1 MSTSLSSVTS
11 SDKGNGSSPSRP
23 QSSASSVGPDGSQSP
38 GPSTDP
44 TVITGLAFRFPG
56 AKSLP
61 QLWDNVVTRKDLQQK
76 IPKDRFNV
84 DAFYHPL
91 GTNKGTTNARYGY
104 FLDEPLSQF
113 DNEFFHISKQEAESM
128 DPQQRLLLEVV
139 YEALEDAGIPLESIK
154 GSRTSVYVGSFT
166 NDYNSMTT
174 KDLVAYPKYTVT
186 GTGNAVLSNR
196 ISYFYDLR
204 GPSMTIDTACS
215 SSLVCFH
222 LGNRSVSEGESDI
235 AIVAGSAL
243 HFDPNIYITMTDFGM
258 LSTDGRCRTFDK
270 NGSGYVRGEGVC
282 ALVLKRQSSAEAAGD
297 PIKAIIRGTGSNH
310 DGAKAGLTLPNGAAQ
325 VRLIRQIYKDS
336 YLELSDTD
344 YVEAHGTGTKAGDPI
359 EANAIGS
366 VFASSRDTPL
376 YVGSIK
382 SNLGHLEGASG
393 LAGVIKAVMS
403 VSTGKIL
410 PNMHFETPNPDID
423 FKLLK
428 IKVPTEVMDWP
439 HDKPMRR
446 ASVNSFGYGGSNSH
460 AIIENYSPA
469 RSIVSILPTHN
480 PTGHLDEDA
489 KVRPYILP
497 LSAHN
502 KPAAARNIEQ
512 IREYLSSKPESLIS
526 VPDVAFS
533 YSFRRS
539 RLQLRSFAI
548 GANTEAL
555 INSLDSIT
563 TWNTPVG
570 KSPRLG
576 FVFTGQGAQW
586 YAMGR
591 ELLQKLPLFRQTI
604 ERCDQILSELP
615 DRPAWTCI
623 AELTKSKEDTRLGES
638 LISQPLCAALQLGII
653 EVLRAWGITPR
664 AVVGHSSGEIVAAY
678 AAGILSFRST
688 IICAYYRGLY
698 MSYGTSER
706 GAMLAVGMTQAEG
719 LSALQPFKGRVALAA
734 VNSPTSLTL
743 SGDVDA
749 VMELKS
755 ELDSRGVFNRRLRVE
770 QAFHSHHMAPLAPGF
785 EAALSKI
792 PGFAPSDA
800 SLRMV
805 SSVTARNSSARKMD
819 ASYWAANM
827 TGVVRFADALT
838 GMLIDEN
845 EEQDVD
851 ILVEIGAHPA
861 LKGPSRDVSK
871 ALGLTL
877 PYVAS
882 LKRDVPAFESLIAC
896 AGELFSYGYNVDLE
910 AVNSNFWL
918 DSTTGAV
925 AIAKHTPGTLLHDL
939 PRYGWDHGSHW
950 AETRP
955 IRQHRLRGSRHTLL
969 GAVVPGSQ
977 NQRPIWR
984 NYLRL
989 SEIPWLNGHCIQ
1001 GKVIFPAAGY
1011 ISMALEAI
1019 FTITDSITGFQI
1031 RDVAF
1036 KNALSLTS
1044 NDNGTEIL
1052 LEIQPLTVSA
1062 KSTSSTW
1069 YLFCITS
1076 YGDGDRLVEHCRGQI
1091 RATSGSESRT
1101 RVLSRDDR
1109 TRINNATDRR
1119 KPASLYYKQL
1129 QSIGLQYGDDFRL
1142 LRGDIDSGP
1151 GVSTGTLE
1159 FNPSALIASAADQCI
1174 VHPTFLDSAFHV
1186 LFASIESC
1194 LGQPLNESFVPT
1206 FIRNAVF
1213 SGDLVRLKKSDYE
1226 QTFLVDCATDMP
1238 GTRVAHSNLRV
1249 VSNDLTSDTHHVLV
1263 YINGLEVTAL
1273 GSDSPDADQKR
1284 ELFFNISW
1292 KPLFSQFSTNQQL
1305 IQNHDLA
1312 QIVELLAHEKP
1323 DVSILYL
1330 GANKHRVE
1338 GILERIGGPGGE
1350 KRKFNHLNVWS
1361 ESQTS
1366 DSTSVVESLGAE
1378 HHSLLKHV
1386 KPDTE
1391 NYDLIIVDEQSP
1403 LSPQNFLK
1411 LNGYFISDKSFSAS
1425 GSLTKAFSNDTIAVW
1440 QNSDLAQEI
1449 NSQVPISVLI
1459 PPEASELTKAIISSL
1474 VHLHN
1479 GNVEILTF
1487 GKEQPTNSNVISLV
1501 SLDVDVL
1508 FEPQQEESHL
1518 QSIKRLVK
1526 EEIATNIVWVTYGA
1540 AIESSR
1546 PAQAITTGLFRNIRS
1561 EHDDIRI
1568 ATLDFEHR
1576 QSGDEASIALRA
1588 LQTLF
1593 NFKNEDELAE
1603 RGGQLYIPR
1612 IQSDESKDSKLLF
1625 VGNRKVRLANFNQKD
1640 RSLSLKIGK
1649 TGLLDTLAFDDD
1661 EDVANPSL
1669 PDDHIEIKVEAS
1681 ALNFRDV
1688 AASIGIIDDNRLGD
1702 EAAGVVIRTG
1712 AAVSRNDFKP
1722 GDRVIAFRPGQGAH
1736 RTLVRNPAILCQ
1748 KIGEMDFIT
1757 ATSFPLVLVTAY
1769 YSLHTVGRLQAGEY
1783 CLVHAAAGGVGQ
1795 MAVQLAL
1802 RAGAKVIA
1810 TVGSPE
1816 KRQFLKER
1824 FGLSDDVIFSSRDD
1838 SFVEGVMAVTNG
1850 RGCDV
1855 VLNSLAGELLQATW
1869 KSLAPLGRLIEIGKR
1884 DIHEN
1889 SKLDMDPFRRNISYA
1904 SVDAITLFHVAPE
1917 LLSQQLQTAFA
1928 FIEQGEIQPPGP
1940 IQVFSYGQA
1949 QKAFR
1954 TLQLGKFFGKII
1966 LKPDEEELVPLVPS
1980 SFTNKPL
1987 FKPCKIYLL
1996 VGGLGGIGRSLSEWM
2011 FRRGAR
2017 KLAFLSRSGDR
2028 SNEAKATVRW
2038 LHDRGVETS
2047 IFKIDTTCQ
2056 EDVTACVASLKHT
2069 LGGIFQ
2075 AAMVL
2080 RDGPFEQMSA
2090 AGWRECVHPKTTG
2103 TQNLHLATKDLDL
2116 DFFVCFSSI
2125 SSVIGSVGQANYAAA
2140 NSYLDALMAHRRAH
2154 GLAGTTINVGVVGDV
2169 GAVAE
2174 DSSLAVVLERLGYG
2188 SISQNELF
2196 YQIEE
2201 AILTSKQQAE
2211 SKSGVGIHQ
2220 IISGINTKRKD
2231 VYWATKSLFRNL
2243 YSNLDL
2249 SSAGDG
2255 QASKSLLATLKS
2267 TASLGERVELL
2278 TAAFISKVAAVMG
2291 TPAESIQQTQPLTTY
2306 GLDSIVAI
2314 EFRKWFS
2321 TEASLDVPLFDILGA
2336 KSIKSL
2342 TAKAIESLR
2351 VDQEPNGS
2359 VGQSGQRNDSQQL
2372 SNTKKAKKPQ
2382 FEIKPKDSTEHVPL
2396 STYQSRLWFLHN
2408 IAIDSSTLN
2417 FAARFIMEGQP
2428 QLEVLQNTLE
2438 QMAKINGTLR
2448 TIYFEGEDFA
2458 EQSLANGFK
2467 SQIEFEDLS
2476 SAHDIDAALSE
2487 ASHSLRSRPID
2498 IEKGESMK
2506 VRLFKLSEARH
2517 ALVFSI
2523 HHINLDNGSTKTF
2536 LDHFT
2541 TLYNCLARKEEVS
2554 KVPIQRISY
2563 SDFAIWHNKFLDS
2576 DKVRDDLSW
2585 WQKSLSGLPEVTAL
2599 LPFASRA
2606 RPEVRSSNRSTIAA
2620 TVSSTILKR
2629 IKRIAAASA
2638 ATPFHFLIA
2647 AFRAF
2652 IFRYTEKE
2660 DLTLLMVD
2668 GTRPHAEVSDMMGFF
2683 VNLIP
2688 LRLQIEAEDAL
2699 DSVLGRVSEASNES
2713 LAHNSSPF
2721 ETILDSLKINRSASY
2736 FPISQIIVN
2745 YQVYGKPPVVS
2756 TCDFDITD
2764 ISFHD
2769 IPTPADFAIE
2779 ATEDPAIGLELK
2791 LQYDPELYG
2800 DNEMERF
2807 LENFTVFLSSSAKD
2821 HRQPISEISMCGKK
2835 ELDHLRKNCWGMKVT
2850 PDPWEGRSVVSKILD
2865 IASLYP
2871 NATAIETSGGEVIT
2885 YQDVVVKAKKLALEL
2900 EASDCSS
2907 GTTVG
2912 VLFEPSIDM
2921 VVALVGAAFAGCG
2934 YLPLDPNF
2942 APDRLRHMISDKN
2955 VSSIILDPEFSPL
2968 IDALA
2973 PDLVRLHLRDSEKNQ
2988 PEYWQQKEAF
2998 PNDPFYV
3005 IYTSGSTGKPKGVV
3019 LTQSNVQAMLSGHN
3033 ETHQLGPSDRLLF
3046 LTAYTWDVSVSQIW
3060 GSLTSGATMLLAKE
3074 DLRRDPERLAN
3085 FLATSGVTITY
3096 TTPTQYAAML
3106 LHGKDS
3112 VRRCKNYRTAIFAGE
3127 ALPARLVREVYDLGC
3142 EGLKIYNEFGPTEA
3156 TVQTTFYL
3164 CPYPSTDDA
3173 TPIGY
3178 GLPNCSHYVV
3188 DPNLHPVPATVLG
3201 ELCEGGPQISSGYIN
3216 RPDATSHAF
3225 VANKLASD
3233 EFLRLGWA
3241 KLYRT
3246 GDRARFLQDGQLEYR
3261 GRISGDH
3268 QIKLRGYRIELGEI
3282 ENAIIESL
3290 RDSNFEAVTDAIV
3303 VPRRVALPIE
3313 NPELI
3318 DDRQLIA
3325 FLATAGDVSGLDE
3338 IVNAIHSSLVAK
3350 LNSYMLPNGYHVT
3363 DVLPTLPSGKRD
3375 RRALTTMDL
3384 DLVFPTSNS
3393 NATQSKS
3400 IQSNQGDKLLDD
3412 VVDIFRRVLKLKA
3425 EQTVGPSS
3433 SFFELGGH
3441 SMLVLRLV
3449 SQLKRGFNISLDVR
3463 EVFSDLT
3470 PYGIAQVVAEKT
3482 GLQSPPVPVS
3492 TEASGIDWQKE
3503 ALLPDGPTY
3512 HPSPPTDKEV
3522 IQSDRILLTG
3532 AESVVGC
3539 HLLVHLLND
3548 HPDAHITILGT
3559 EAPLSLQMIEETIQ
3573 NDQLTL
3579 FEAKSLHHRVDVS
3592 PGCLAE
3598 PNLGLGEE
3606 DFRTLGDCTTRI
3618 YHFGSQIS
3626 LVKSFNDL
3634 KQANILATRDLIRL
3648 AAMNPACS
3656 IHYLSSWSVSHLQ
3669 RWKTTKYLDSGL
3681 SGQIF
3686 KDEQV
3691 LDHFFPTG
3699 SDFAYFKTR
3708 WAAEMLLSQASER
3721 GIPTSI
3727 YRTSGLDHEST
3738 NNEGNFFL
3746 KLVQSMVDTRV
3757 IADFGSGEGI
3767 SIDFVTPDYVAAS
3780 VLHLAEFTKTDK
3792 GPSQVFHIRNSSAVS
3807 LRQLPEALRQINS
3820 NIGEFKFVSVDKW
3833 LELASESDELN
3844 SRVTQ
3849 TYLDLGHEMF
3859 SLDDSKTRKLLET
3872 SPELRSIQTAP
3883 LPRILVDV
3891 VTSH

>member
-1 MSTSLSSVTS
+1 MSTLLSSVPS

-23 QSSASSVGPDGSQSP
+23 QSSATSIGPDGSQSL

-174 KDLVAYPKYTVT
+174 KDLVTYPKYTVT

-196 ISYFYDLR
+196 ISYFYDLH

-222 LGNRSVSEGESDI
+222 LGNRSVAEGESDI

-297 PIKAIIRGTGSNH
+297 PIKAIVRGTGSNH
-310 DGAKAGLTLPNGAAQ
+310 DGSKAGLTLPNGAAQ
-325 VRLIRQIYKDS
+325 ARLIRQIYKDS
-336 YLELSDTD
+336 YLEIADTD

-366 VFASSRDTPL
+366 VFASTRDTPL

-393 LAGVIKAVMS
+393 LAGVVKAVMS

-428 IKVPTEVMDWP
+428 IKVPTEVTDWP
-439 HDKPMRR
+439 HDKPIRR
-446 ASVNSFGYGGSNSH
+446 ASINSFGYGGSNSH
-460 AIIENYSPA
+460 AIIENYSSG
-469 RSIVSILPTHN
+469 RSMASILPTHD
-480 PTGHLDEDA
+480 PASHLDEDA
-489 KVRPYILP
+489 KVRPYLLP
-497 LSAHN
+497 LSVHN
-502 KPAAARNIEQ
+502 KRAATKNVAH
-512 IREYLSSKPESLIS
+512 IREYLSSKSGSPIS
-526 VPDVAFS
+526 VPDIAFS

-548 GANTEAL
+548 GSNMEAL
-555 INSLDSIT
+555 IHGLDNIT
-563 TWNTPVG
+563 TWNSPVG

-576 FVFTGQGAQW
+576 FIFTGQGAQW
-586 YAMGR
+586 HAMGR

-604 ERCDQILSELP
+604 ERCDRILSELP
-615 DRPAWTCI
+615 DRPEWTCV

-653 EVLRAWGITPR
+653 EILRAWGIIPR

-706 GAMLAVGMTQAEG
+706 GAMLAVGMTQQEG

-749 VMELKS
+749 VLELKS

-785 EAALSKI
+785 EAALSRI
-792 PGFAPSDA
+792 PNFRPSDA

-805 SSVTARNSSARKMD
+805 SSVTARDSSARKMD

-861 LKGPSRDVSK
+861 LKGPSRDVAK
-871 ALGLTL
+871 ALGFSL

-882 LKRDVPAFESLIAC
+882 LTRDAPAFESLIAC

-918 DSTTGAV
+918 DSNTGDV
-925 AIAKHTPGTLLHDL
+925 AKHTPGKLLHDL
-939 PRYGWDHGSHW
+939 PSYGWDHGSHW

-955 IRQHRLRGSRHTLL
+955 IRQHRLRNSRHTLL

-1011 ISMALEAI
+1011 ISMALEAVS
-1019 FTITDSITGFQI
+1019 TITDSTTGFQI
-1031 RDVAF
+1031 RDVVF
-1036 KNALSLTS
+1036 KNALVLTS
-1044 NDNGTEIL
+1044 NDAGTEVL

-1069 YLFCITS
+1069 YLFCVSS

-1091 RATSGSESRT
+1091 RAGLGSESRT
-1101 RVLSRDDR
+1101 RVLSRDER
-1109 TRINNATDRR
+1109 AKINNATDRR

-1142 LRGDIDSGP
+1142 LKGDIDSGP
-1151 GVSTGTLE
+1151 GVSVGTLE
-1159 FNPSALIASAADQCI
+1159 FDPSPLVASAADRCI
-1174 VHPTFLDSAFHV
+1174 VHPAFLDSAFHV

-1213 SGDLVRLKKSDYE
+1213 SGDLVQVKESDHG
-1226 QTFLVDCATDMP
+1226 QTFLVDCTTDMP

-1249 VSNDLTSDTHHVLV
+1249 VSNNATSEAYNVLV
-1263 YINGLEVTAL
+1263 SIDGLEVTAL
-1273 GSDSPDADQKR
+1273 GSDSADAGQKR

-1292 KPLFSQFSTNQQL
+1292 KPLFSQFGTNQPL
-1305 IQNHDLA
+1305 IQEYDLA
-1312 QIVELLAHEKP
+1312 HIVELKN
-1323 DVSILYL
+1323 L
-1330 GANKHRVE
+1330 GISW
-1338 GILERIGGPGGE
+1338 GSSSE
-1350 KRKFNHLNVWS
+1350 KRKFNNLNIWS

-1366 DSTSVVESLGAE
+1366 DAASVAESRGAE
-1378 HHSLLKHV
+1378 HHGLIKHV

-1391 NYDLIIVDEQSP
+1391 SYDLIIVDEHSS
-1403 LSPQNFLK
+1403 LSHENFLK
-1411 LNGYFISDKSFSAS
+1411 PNGYLISDKSFSAP
-1425 GSLTKAFSNDTIAVW
+1425 GSLTKAFSNDTITAW
-1440 QNSDLAQEI
+1440 QASDLAQEVD
-1449 NSQVPISVLI
+1449 SQVPISVLI
-1459 PPEASELTKAIISSL
+1459 SPEASELAKGVISSL
-1474 VHLHN
+1474 KRLHS
-1479 GNVEILTF
+1479 GKFEILTF
-1487 GKEQPTNSNVISLV
+1487 GKEQPTSSNVVSLV
-1501 SLDVDVL
+1501 NLDVDVL
-1508 FEPQQEESHL
+1508 FEPQQEEGHL
-1518 QSIKRLVK
+1518 QSIKTLIKGV
-1526 EEIATNIVWVTYGA
+1526 ATNIVWATYGA
-1540 AIESSR
+1540 TIESSK
-1546 PAQAITTGLFRNIRS
+1546 PSQAITTGLLRNIRS

-1568 ATLDFEHR
+1568 ATVDFEDPQNGAEANVAHR
-1576 QSGDEASIALRA
+1576 I

-1593 NFKNEDELAE
+1593 KFKNEEELAE
-1603 RGGQLYIPR
+1603 RGGRLYIPR
-1612 IQSDESKDSKLLF
+1612 VQSDEAKDSKLLF
-1625 VGNRKVRLANFNQKD
+1625 GGNRKVKLANFNQKD
-1640 RSLSLKIGK
+1640 RNLSLKIGK

-1661 EDVANPSL
+1661 EDTANLSL
-1669 PDDHIEIKVEAS
+1669 PDDHIEVKVEAS

-1702 EAAGVVIRTG
+1702 EAAGVVVRTG
-1712 AAVSRNDFKP
+1712 KSVSKNDFKP

-1736 RTLVRNPAILCQ
+1736 RTLIRNPAILCQ
-1748 KIGEMDFIT
+1748 KIGEMDFTT
-1757 ATSFPLVLVTAY
+1757 AAAFPLVLVTAY

-1816 KRQFLKER
+1816 KRQFLKDR

-1917 LLSQQLQTAFA
+1917 LLSQQLRTAFTL
-1928 FIEQGEIQPPGP
+1928 IERGEIQPPGP
-1940 IQVFSYGQA
+1940 IQVFTYGQA

-1954 TLQLGKFFGKII
+1954 TLQMGKFFGKII
-1966 LKPDEEELVPLVPS
+1966 LKPDERELVPLVPM
-1980 SFTNKPL
+1980 SFTDKPL
-1987 FKPCKIYLL
+1987 FKPGKTYLL

-2017 KLAFLSRSGDR
+2017 KLAFLSRSGDK
-2028 SNEAKATVRW
+2028 SNEAKATIAW

-2047 IFKIDTTCQ
+2047 VFKIDATRQ
-2056 EDVTACVASLKHT
+2056 EDTHF
-2069 LGGIFQ
+2069 GGVFQ

-2080 RDGPFEQMSA
+2080 RDGPFDQMTA
-2090 AGWRECVHPKTTG
+2090 AMWRECVHPKTRG
-2103 TQNLHLATKDLDL
+2103 TQNLHLATQNLDL

-2140 NSYLDALMAHRRAH
+2140 NSYLDALMAHRRAK
-2154 GLAGTTINVGVVGDV
+2154 GLAGATMNVGVVGDV

-2201 AILTSKQQAE
+2201 AILTSKQPA
-2211 SKSGVGIHQ
+2211 SKFGVGAHQ

-2243 YSNLDL
+2243 YANLDF

-2255 QASKSLLATLKS
+2255 QSSKTLLATLKS
-2267 TASLGERVELL
+2267 TASLDERIELL
-2278 TAAFISKVAAVMG
+2278 TAAFINKVAAVMG
-2291 TPAESIQQTQPLTTY
+2291 TPAESIQQAQPLTAY

-2314 EFRKWFS
+2314 EFRKWFL

-2342 TAKAIESLR
+2342 TSKAAESLR
-2351 VDQEPNGS
+2351 VEQEAKGLI
-2359 VGQSGQRNDSQQL
+2359 GESGQRNDSQEP
-2372 SNTKKAKKPQ
+2372 SKTKKSKTPQ
-2382 FEIKPKDSTEHVPL
+2382 FEIKPNDSREHVPL

-2408 IAIDSSTLN
+2408 IAIDPSTLN
-2417 FAARFIMEGQP
+2417 FAARFIIDGLP
-2428 QLEVLQNTLE
+2428 QLAVLQNTLE

-2448 TIYFEGEDFA
+2448 TIYFEGEDFT
-2458 EQSLANGFK
+2458 EQSLASEFK

-2476 SAHDIDAALSE
+2476 SARDIDTALSE

-2498 IEKGESMK
+2498 IEVGESMK
-2506 VRLFKLSEARH
+2506 VRLFKLSETRH

-2541 TLYNCLARKEEVS
+2541 TLYDSLARKEEVS
-2554 KVPIQRISY
+2554 KVPVQRISY
-2563 SDFAIWHNKFLDS
+2563 SDFAVWHNKFLDS
-2576 DKVRDDLSW
+2576 GKVRDDLLW
-2585 WQKSLSGLPEVTAL
+2585 WQKSLSGLPEATAL
-2599 LPFASRA
+2599 LPFASRS

-2620 TVSSTILKR
+2620 VVSSTILKR
-2629 IKRIAAASA
+2629 IKRIAATSA

-2652 IFRYTEKE
+2652 IFRYTEEE
-2660 DLTLLMVD
+2660 DLTFLMVD

-2688 LRLQIEAEDAL
+2688 LRLQLDADSAL
-2699 DSVLGRVSEASNES
+2699 DSVLSHVSEASNES

-2745 YQVYGKPPVVS
+2745 YQVYGKPPIVS

-2764 ISFHD
+2764 ISFQD
-2769 IPTPADFAIE
+2769 IPTPADFALE

-2791 LQYDPELYG
+2791 LQYDPELYN

-2821 HRQPISEISMCGKK
+2821 HRQPISEISI
-2835 ELDHLRKNCWGMKVT
+2835 H
-2850 PDPWEGRSVVSKILD
+2850 SKSLGNTIDCEQNLE

-2871 NATAIETSGGEVIT
+2871 NATAIETSDGEIIT
-2885 YQDVVVKAKKLALEL
+2885 YHDVVAKAKRLALEL
-2900 EASDCSS
+2900 EASGCIG

-2912 VLFEPSIDM
+2912 VLFKPSIDM
-2921 VVALVGAAFAGCG
+2921 VIALVGAAFAGCG

-2942 APDRLRHMISDKN
+2942 APDRLRHMISDTN
-2955 VSSIILDPEFSPL
+2955 VSSVILDPEFSYL
-2968 IDALA
+2968 VDALA
-2973 PDLVRLHLRDSEKNQ
+2973 PGLIKIHLRDSEKNQ
-2988 PEYWQQKEAF
+2988 PGYWQQKEAF

-3046 LTAYTWDVSVSQIW
+3046 LTSYTWDVSVSQIW

-3074 DLRRDPERLAN
+3074 ELRQYPERLAK

-3106 LHGKDS
+3106 LDGKQS
-3112 VRRCKNYRTAIFAGE
+3112 LRSCKNYLTAIFAGE

-3173 TPIGY
+3173 IPIGY

-3225 VANKLASD
+3225 VKNNLASD
-3233 EFLRLGWA
+3233 EILRLGWTT
-3241 KLYRT
+3241 LYRT

-3282 ENAIIESL
+3282 ENLIM
-3290 RDSNFEAVTDAIV
+3290 EALQDFNLEVVADAAV
-3303 VPRRVALPIE
+3303 VPRRVALPTE
-3313 NPELI
+3313 DPELV

-3325 FLATAGDVSGLDE
+3325 FLATARRVSNRDE

-3363 DVLPTLPSGKRD
+3363 DALPTLPSGKRD

-3384 DLVFPTSNS
+3384 DLVFPTNNS
-3393 NATQSKS
+3393 NATQSNS
-3400 IQSNQGDKLLDD
+3400 IEINKGGKLLEA
-3412 VVDIFRRVLKLKA
+3412 VIDIFRRVLKLKA
-3425 EQTVGPSS
+3425 EQVVNGSS

-3449 SQLKRGFNISLDVR
+3449 SQLKRGFSISLDVR

-3470 PYGIAQVVAEKT
+3470 PYGVARVVADKA
-3482 GLQSPPVPVS
+3482 GLQTPPAPVV

-3503 ALLPDGPTY
+3503 ALLPDESAY
-3512 HPSPPTDKEV
+3512 YPSLGDRVVT
-3522 IQSDRILLTG
+3522 QSDRILLTG
-3532 AESVVGC
+3532 ADSVVGC
-3539 HLLVHLLND
+3539 HLLVRLLNY
-3548 HPDAHITILGT
+3548 HPNVRITVLGI
-3559 EAPLSLQMIEETIQ
+3559 ESPLSLQLIEQTIQ
-3573 NDQLTL
+3573 NDRLILVDT
-3579 FEAKSLHHRVDVS
+3579 KSLHDRVDVS

-3606 DFRTLGDCTTRI
+3606 DFRTLSQSTTRI

-3648 AAMNPACS
+3648 AAMNPTCS
-3656 IHYLSSWSVSHLQ
+3656 IHYLSSWSVAHLQ
-3669 RWKTTKYLDSGL
+3669 RWKTTKYLDVGS
-3681 SGQIF
+3681 SDEIF
-3686 KDEQV
+3686 KDERV
-3691 LDHFFPTG
+3691 PDHFFPTG

-3721 GIPTSI
+3721 GIPTNI

-3738 NNEGNFFL
+3738 NSEGNFFL
-3746 KLVQSMVDTRV
+3746 KLVQSMVDTRA
-3757 IADFGSGEGI
+3757 IADFGHGEGI
-3767 SIDFVTPDYVAAS
+3767 SIDFVTPDYVATS
-3780 VLHLAEFTKTDK
+3780 VLHLAKFAKIDK
-3792 GPSQVFHIRNSSAVS
+3792 GPSQVFHIRNPSAVS
-3807 LRQLPEALRQINS
+3807 LRQLPDVLRQYNS
-3820 NIGEFKFVSVDKW
+3820 SIGEFKFVSIEKW
-3833 LELASESDELN
+3833 LELASENDELN

-3849 TYLDLGHEMF
+3849 AYLDLGHEMF

-3872 SPELRSIQTAP
+3872 SPELRSIQAAP

-3891 VTSH
+3891 VASD

>member
-1 MSTSLSSVTS
+1 MSTLLSSVPS
-11 SDKGNGSSPSRP
+11 SNKGDGSSPSRP
-23 QSSASSVGPDGSQSP
+23 QSSATSIGPDGSQSLD
-38 GPSTDP
+38 PSTDP

-174 KDLVAYPKYTVT
+174 KDLVTYPKYTVT

-196 ISYFYDLR
+196 ISYFYDLH

-222 LGNRSVSEGESDI
+222 LGNRSVAEGESDI

-297 PIKAIIRGTGSNH
+297 PIKAIVRGTGSNH
-310 DGAKAGLTLPNGAAQ
+310 DGSKAGLTLPNGAAQ
-325 VRLIRQIYKDS
+325 ARLIRQIYKDS

-366 VFASSRDTPL
+366 VFASTRDTPL

-393 LAGVIKAVMS
+393 LAGVVKAVMS

-428 IKVPTEVMDWP
+428 IKVPTEVTDWP
-439 HDKPMRR
+439 HDKPIRR
-446 ASVNSFGYGGSNSH
+446 ASINSFGYGGSNSH
-460 AIIENYSPA
+460 AIIENYSSS
-469 RSIVSILPTHN
+469 RSMASILPTYD
-480 PTGHLDEDA
+480 PVGHLDEDA
-489 KVRPYILP
+489 KMRPYILP

-502 KPAAARNIEQ
+502 KRAATKNVAH
-512 IREYLSSKPESLIS
+512 IREYLSGKSASPIS
-526 VPDVAFS
+526 VSDIAFS

-548 GANTEAL
+548 GSNTEAL
-555 INSLDSIT
+555 IHGLDNIT
-563 TWNTPVG
+563 TWNSPVG

-576 FVFTGQGAQW
+576 FIFTGQGAQW

-615 DRPAWTCI
+615 DRPDWTCI
-623 AELTKSKEDTRLGES
+623 SELTKSKEDTRLGES

-653 EVLRAWGITPR
+653 EVLRAWGIIPR

-706 GAMLAVGMTQAEG
+706 GAMLAVGMTQQEG
-719 LSALQPFKGRVALAA
+719 LSALQPYKGRVALAA

-749 VMELKS
+749 VLELKS
-755 ELDSRGVFNRRLRVE
+755 ELDSRSVFNRRLRVE
-770 QAFHSHHMAPLAPGF
+770 QAFHSHHMAPLAPRF
-785 EAALSKI
+785 EAALSRI
-792 PGFAPSDA
+792 PNFRPSDA
-800 SLRMV
+800 SLRMI
-805 SSVTARNSSARKMD
+805 SSVTARDSSARKMD

-861 LKGPSRDVSK
+861 LKGPSRDVAK
-871 ALGLTL
+871 ALGLSL

-882 LKRDVPAFESLIAC
+882 LTRDAPAFESLIAC

-918 DSTTGAV
+918 DSTTGDV
-925 AIAKHTPGTLLHDL
+925 AKYTPGTLLRNL
-939 PRYGWDHGSHW
+939 PSYGWDHGSHW
-950 AETRP
+950 ADTRP
-955 IRQHRLRGSRHTLL
+955 IRQHRLRNSRHTLL

-1011 ISMALEAI
+1011 ISMALEAVS
-1019 FTITDSITGFQI
+1019 TITDSATGFQI
-1031 RDVAF
+1031 RDVVF
-1036 KNALSLTS
+1036 KNALVLAS
-1044 NDNGTEIL
+1044 NDAGTEVL

-1062 KSTSSTW
+1062 KRTSSTW
-1069 YLFCITS
+1069 YLFCVSS

-1091 RATSGSESRT
+1091 RAGLGSESRT
-1101 RVLSRDDR
+1101 GVLSRDER
-1109 TRINNATDRR
+1109 AKINNATGRR

-1142 LRGDIDSGP
+1142 LKGDIDSGP
-1151 GVSTGTLE
+1151 GVSVGTLE
-1159 FNPSALIASAADQCI
+1159 FDPSPLVASAADRCL
-1174 VHPTFLDSAFHV
+1174 VHPAFLDSAFHV
-1186 LFASIESC
+1186 IFASIESC
-1194 LGQPLNESFVPT
+1194 LGQPLSESFVPT

-1213 SGDLVRLKKSDYE
+1213 SGDLVQIKESDHG
-1226 QTFLVDCATDMP
+1226 QTFLVDCTTDMP

-1249 VSNDLTSDTHHVLV
+1249 VSDDITSEAYNVLV
-1263 YINGLEVTAL
+1263 SIDGLEVTAL
-1273 GSDSPDADQKR
+1273 GSDSADADQKR

-1292 KPLFSQFSTNQQL
+1292 KPLFSQFGTNQQL
-1305 IQNHDLA
+1305 IQEHGLA
-1312 QIVELLAHEKP
+1312 QIVELFVHETP
-1323 DVSILYL
+1323 DASILYL
-1330 GANKHRVE
+1330 GSSTDRVE
-1338 GILERIGGPGGE
+1338 QIWELIGHLGGE
-1350 KRKFNHLNVWS
+1350 KRKFNHLNIWS
-1361 ESQTS
+1361 ETQTS
-1366 DSTSVVESLGAE
+1366 DAASVAESVGAE
-1378 HHSLLKHV
+1378 RHGLLTHI

-1391 NYDLIIVDEQSP
+1391 SYDLIIADEQSS
-1403 LSPQNFLK
+1403 LSYKDFLK
-1411 LNGYFISDKSFSAS
+1411 LNGYLISDKSFSAP
-1425 GSLTKAFSNDTIAVW
+1425 GSLTEAFSNETITAW
-1440 QNSDLAQEI
+1440 QASDLAQEVD
-1449 NSQVPISVLI
+1449 SQVPISVLI
-1459 PPEASELTKAIISSL
+1459 SPEASDLAKGVISSL
-1474 VHLHN
+1474 KQLHS
-1479 GNVEILTF
+1479 GKFEILTF
-1487 GKEQPTNSNVISLV
+1487 GKEQPTSSNVVSLV
-1501 SLDVDVL
+1501 NLDVDVL

-1518 QSIKRLVK
+1518 ESIKNLVK
-1526 EEIATNIVWVTYGA
+1526 GVATNIVWATYGA
-1540 AIESSR
+1540 TIESSK
-1546 PAQAITTGLFRNIRS
+1546 PAQAITTGLLRNIHS

-1568 ATLDFEHR
+1568 ATVDFEDP
-1576 QSGDEASIALRA
+1576 QSGAEANIASRI

-1593 NFKNEDELAE
+1593 KFKNEDELAE

-1612 IQSDESKDSKLLF
+1612 VQSDETKDSKLLLG
-1625 VGNRKVRLANFNQKD
+1625 GNRKVKLANFTQKD
-1640 RSLSLKIGK
+1640 RNLSLKIGK

-1661 EDVANPSL
+1661 EDTANLSL
-1669 PDDHIEIKVEAS
+1669 PDDHIEVKVEAS

-1702 EAAGVVIRTG
+1702 EAAGVVVRTG
-1712 AAVSRNDFKP
+1712 EAVSENDFKP

-1736 RTLVRNPAILCQ
+1736 RTLVRNPAILCH
-1748 KIGEMDFIT
+1748 KIGEMDFTT
-1757 ATSFPLVLVTAY
+1757 AAAFPLVLVTAY

-1816 KRQFLKER
+1816 KRQFLKDR

-1917 LLSQQLQTAFA
+1917 LLSQQLQTAFTL
-1928 FIEQGEIQPPGP
+1928 IEQGEIQPPGP
-1940 IQVFSYGQA
+1940 IQVFTYGQA

-1954 TLQLGKFFGKII
+1954 TLQMGKFFGKII
-1966 LKPDEEELVPLVPS
+1966 LKPDEKELVPLLPM
-1980 SFTNKPL
+1980 SFTKKPL
-1987 FKPCKIYLL
+1987 FKPSKTYLL

-2017 KLAFLSRSGDR
+2017 KLAFLSRSGDK
-2028 SNEAKATVRW
+2028 SNEAKATIAW

-2047 IFKIDTTCQ
+2047 VFKIDATRQ
-2056 EDVTACVASLKHT
+2056 EDVAACVNSLRHT
-2069 LGGIFQ
+2069 LGGVFQ

-2080 RDGPFEQMSA
+2080 RDGPFDQMSA
-2090 AGWRECVHPKTTG
+2090 AMWCECVHPKTRG
-2103 TQNLHLATKDLDL
+2103 TQNLHLATQNLDL

-2140 NSYLDALMAHRRAH
+2140 NSYLDALMAYRRAQ
-2154 GLAGTTINVGVVGDV
+2154 GLAGTTMNVGVVGDV

-2174 DSSLAVVLERLGYG
+2174 DDSLAVVLERLGYG
-2188 SISQNELF
+2188 SISQDELF

-2201 AILTSKQQAE
+2201 AILTSKQPAD
-2211 SKSGVGIHQ
+2211 SKSGVGAHQ

-2243 YSNLDL
+2243 YANLDL
-2249 SSAGDG
+2249 SSTGDG
-2255 QASKSLLATLKS
+2255 QASKTLLATLKS
-2267 TASLGERVELL
+2267 TTSSDERIELL
-2278 TAAFISKVAAVMG
+2278 TAAFINKVASVMG
-2291 TPAESIQQTQPLTTY
+2291 TPAESIQQAQPLTAY

-2336 KSIKSL
+2336 KSIKCL
-2342 TAKAIESLR
+2342 TSKAAESLR
-2351 VDQEPNGS
+2351 VEQEAKGSIRESGQPTDSQEPS
-2359 VGQSGQRNDSQQL
+2359 K
-2372 SNTKKAKKPQ
+2372 TKKSKTPQ
-2382 FEIKPKDSTEHVPL
+2382 FEIKPNDSREHVPL

-2408 IAIDSSTLN
+2408 IAIDPSTLN
-2417 FAARFIMEGQP
+2417 FAARFIIEGRP
-2428 QLEVLQNTLE
+2428 QLAVLQNTLE
-2438 QMAKINGTLR
+2438 QMAKIDGTLR
-2448 TIYFEGEDFA
+2448 TIYSEGEDFT
-2458 EQSLANGFK
+2458 EQSLASEFK
-2467 SQIEFEDLS
+2467 SRIEFEDLS
-2476 SAHDIDAALSE
+2476 SARDIDAALSE

-2498 IEKGESMK
+2498 IEVGESMK
-2506 VRLFKLSEARH
+2506 VRLFKLSETRH

-2541 TLYNCLARKEEVS
+2541 TLYDSLARKEEVS
-2554 KVPIQRISY
+2554 KVSVQRISY
-2563 SDFAIWHNKFLDS
+2563 SDFAVWHNKFLNS
-2576 DKVRDDLSW
+2576 DKVRDDLLW
-2585 WQKSLSGLPEVTAL
+2585 WQKSLSGLPEATAL
-2599 LPFASRA
+2599 LPFASGA
-2606 RPEVRSSNRSTIAA
+2606 RPEVRSLNRSTIAA
-2620 TVSSTILKR
+2620 VVSSTVLKR

-2652 IFRYTEKE
+2652 IFRYTEEE
-2660 DLTLLMVD
+2660 DLTFLMVD

-2688 LRLQIEAEDAL
+2688 LRLQLDADSAL
-2699 DSVLGRVSEASNES
+2699 DSVLSHVSEASNES

-2745 YQVYGKPPVVS
+2745 YQVYGKPPIVS

-2764 ISFHD
+2764 ISFQD
-2769 IPTPADFAIE
+2769 IPTPADFALE

-2791 LQYDPELYG
+2791 LQYDPELYN

-2835 ELDHLRKNCWGMKVT
+2835 ELDHLSESCWGMKVT
-2850 PDPWEGRSVVSKILD
+2850 PNPWQTRSIVSKILE

-2871 NATAIETSGGEVIT
+2871 NATAIETSDGEIIT
-2885 YQDVVVKAKKLALEL
+2885 YHDVVGKAKRLALEL
-2900 EASDCSS
+2900 ETSGCSS

-2912 VLFEPSIDM
+2912 VLFKPNIDM
-2921 VVALVGAAFAGCG
+2921 IVALVGAAFAGCG

-2942 APDRLRHMISDKN
+2942 APDRLRHMISDTN
-2955 VSSIILDPEFSPL
+2955 VSSIILDPEFGHLVES
-2968 IDALA
+2968 LA
-2973 PDLVRLHLRDSEKNQ
+2973 PDLIKIHLKDSEKNQ
-2988 PEYWQQKEAF
+2988 PGYWQQKEAF

-3046 LTAYTWDVSVSQIW
+3046 LTSYTWDVSVSQIW

-3074 DLRRDPERLAN
+3074 DLRQYPERLAS

-3106 LHGKDS
+3106 LHGKQS
-3112 VRRCKNYRTAIFAGE
+3112 LSSCKNYRTAIFAGE

-3173 TPIGY
+3173 IPIGY

-3188 DPNLHPVPATVLG
+3188 DPNLQPVPATVLG

-3225 VANKLASD
+3225 VTNSLASD
-3233 EFLRLGWA
+3233 EFLRLGWVT
-3241 KLYRT
+3241 LYRT

-3282 ENAIIESL
+3282 ENSIM
-3290 RDSNFEAVTDAIV
+3290 EALQDVNLEVVADAAV
-3303 VPRRVALPIE
+3303 VPRRVALPAE
-3313 NPELI
+3313 DSELV

-3325 FLATAGDVSGLDE
+3325 FLATARRVSNREE

-3350 LNSYMLPNGYHVT
+3350 LNTYMLPNGYHVT
-3363 DVLPTLPSGKRD
+3363 DTLPTLPSGKRD

-3393 NATQSKS
+3393 NATQPNS
-3400 IQSNQGDKLLDD
+3400 IESNKDGKLLED
-3412 VVDIFRRVLKLKA
+3412 VIDIFRRVLKLKA
-3425 EQTVGPSS
+3425 EQVVNGSS

-3470 PYGIAQVVAEKT
+3470 PYGIARVVADKA
-3482 GLQSPPVPVS
+3482 GLQTPPAPVV

-3503 ALLPDGPTY
+3503 ALLPDESAY
-3512 HPSPPTDKEV
+3512 YPSLGDRVVT
-3522 IQSDRILLTG
+3522 QSDRILLTG

-3539 HLLVHLLND
+3539 HLLARLLNY
-3548 HPDAHITILGT
+3548 HPNARITILGI
-3559 EAPLSLQMIEETIQ
+3559 ESPLSLQLIEQTIQ
-3573 NDQLTL
+3573 NDRLNL
-3579 FEAKSLHHRVDVS
+3579 VDVRSLHDRVDVS

-3606 DFRTLGDCTTRI
+3606 EFRTLSSSTTKI

-3626 LVKSFNDL
+3626 LVKSYNDL

-3648 AAMNPACS
+3648 AAMNPTCS
-3656 IHYLSSWSVSHLQ
+3656 IHYLSSWSVAHLQ
-3669 RWKTTKYLDSGL
+3669 RWKTTEFLGDGSSGE
-3681 SGQIF
+3681 IF
-3686 KDEQV
+3686 KDERV
-3691 LDHFFPTG
+3691 PNHFFPTG

-3721 GIPTSI
+3721 GIHTNI

-3738 NNEGNFFL
+3738 NSEGNFFL
-3746 KLVQSMVDTRV
+3746 KLVQSMVDTRA
-3757 IADFGSGEGI
+3757 IADFGRGEGI

-3780 VLHLAEFTKTDK
+3780 VLHLAEFKKTDK
-3792 GPSQVFHIRNSSAVS
+3792 GPSQVFHIRNPSAVS
-3807 LRQLPEALRQINS
+3807 LRQLPDVLRQYNS
-3820 NIGEFKFVSVDKW
+3820 NIGEFKFVSIDEW
-3833 LELASESDELN
+3833 LELASENDELN

-3849 TYLDLGHEMF
+3849 AYLDLGHEMF
-3859 SLDDSKTRKLLET
+3859 SLDDCKTRKLLET
-3872 SPELRSIQTAP
+3872 SPELRSIQAAP

-3891 VTSH
+3891 VTSD